1 MPGGAIWY
9 GDFSPETETKVR
21 HCRHVCTV
29 HAPCKL
35 NDRAVT
41 TALLHFHVLRIAL
54 ILLLSARN
62 GVAVVYAHTIEKFF
76 LKVRFDRSY
85 VTALGAGG
93 GLIHK
98 YVRCS
103 GEYYLLFRDVRPPV
117 YAHVLYANV
126 NGNIRLTAMGVSMDY
141 MVAGVY
147 AEELKLRLVF
157 EGTDCTSQQRV
168 KHG

>member
-1 MPGGAIWY
+1 
-9 GDFSPETETKVR
+9 
-21 HCRHVCTV
+21 
-29 HAPCKL
+29 L

-76 LKVRFDRSY
+76 LKFRFDRSY

-98 YVRCS
+98 YMHCS
-103 GEYYLLFRDVRPPV
+103 GEYSLLFRDVRPPV
-117 YAHVLYANV
+117 YADVLYANV
-126 NGNIRLTAMGVSMDY
+126 NIRLTAMGVSMVY
-141 MVAGVY
+141 MVEETVRAGVY
-147 AEELKLRLVF
+147 AEDLKLRLVF
-157 EGTDCTSQQRV
+157 EGTDCTSQQKV